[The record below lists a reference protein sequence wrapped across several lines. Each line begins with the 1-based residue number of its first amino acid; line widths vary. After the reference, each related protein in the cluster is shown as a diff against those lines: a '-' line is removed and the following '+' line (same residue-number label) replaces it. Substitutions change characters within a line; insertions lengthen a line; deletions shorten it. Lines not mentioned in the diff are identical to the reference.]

1 MAVTL
6 RMTRKGKKHR
16 PFYHL
21 IATDSRNKRD
31 GAFLEQ
37 LGVYDPLGETFLAI
51 NEEAALKWLKVGAQ
65 TSATV
70 LKLLKRAGI
79 KFPVAKAATAA
90 TAA

>member
-37 LGVYDPLGETFLAI
+37 IGVYDPLGETFLAI
-51 NEEAALKWLKVGAQ
+51 DEEAATKWLKVGAE

-70 LKLLKRAGI
+70 RKLLQRAGV
-79 KFPVAKAATAA
+79 KFPATAVA
-90 TAA
+90 